1 MTFKRRLI
9 ITNILMVLIPALIL
23 VLLAAILLT
32 GISLKRENDALPD
45 ISADIVQV
53 DRDAL
58 HREMRPGGGI
68 FFVMVVWGTSAVVLT
83 GISFAAGMGY
93 ISHKLLAPLHDLRG
107 TVSEISNGN
116 LDVEVLGSDM
126 REVDELCTAID
137 ELRTRLRRSVS
148 EQVAAERERSLMLA
162 NLSHD
167 LRTPVTAIKGYADG
181 LLDGVAS
188 TPEMRERYIRTIYS
202 RASDMER
209 MIEQASAFSE
219 LELGRM
225 RFDFSCFDMT
235 AALAELCRDFET
247 DFEAASAELA
257 FSDGSGRAVIRGDQ
271 LKLRRVCVN
280 LLSNALKYRSP
291 DRPLKVTVATS
302 IVGGSVRV
310 MVRDNGSGIPEQ
322 SLGRIFEGFYRADP
336 ARTGTPGHGLGL
348 AISRQIIERHG
359 GRIWVQSRDREG
371 TEIYFSI
378 PLAPVNNMENT
389 ATKGA
394 AHGNK
399 EDTDS

>member
-1 MTFKRRLI
+1 M
-9 ITNILMVLIPALIL
+9 
-23 VLLAAILLT
+23 
-32 GISLKRENDALPD
+32 
-45 ISADIVQV
+45 
-53 DRDAL
+53 
-58 HREMRPGGGI
+58 
-68 FFVMVVWGTSAVVLT
+68 
-83 GISFAAGMGY
+83 
-93 ISHKLLAPLHDLRG
+93 
-107 TVSEISNGN
+107 
-116 LDVEVLGSDM
+116 
-126 REVDELCTAID
+126 
-137 ELRTRLRRSVS
+137 
-148 EQVAAERERSLMLA
+148 
-162 NLSHD
+162 
-167 LRTPVTAIKGYADG
+167 
-181 LLDGVAS
+181 
-188 TPEMRERYIRTIYS
+188 
-202 RASDMER
+202 
-209 MIEQASAFSE
+209 
-219 LELGRM
+219 
-225 RFDFSCFDMT
+225 
-235 AALAELCRDFET
+235 
-247 DFEAASAELA
+247 
-257 FSDGSGRAVIRGDQ
+257 
-271 LKLRRVCVN
+271 CVN

-389 ATKGA
+389 TTKGA